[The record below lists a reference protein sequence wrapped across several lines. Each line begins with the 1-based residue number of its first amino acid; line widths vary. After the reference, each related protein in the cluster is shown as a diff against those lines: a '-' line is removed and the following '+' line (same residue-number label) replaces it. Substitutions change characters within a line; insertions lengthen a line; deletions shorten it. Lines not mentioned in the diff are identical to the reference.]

1 MAFSDLVNSMD
12 TACLDAFGTAVT
24 FTPQNGSGAQQI
36 TGIIQ
41 NPAMAEDYVPGS
53 VQGTAVVRLFVRF
66 ANLAPPPRRLTD
78 EGSSW
83 PLRVSAFRLEEHYST
98 SRRDRCSRR

>member
-1 MAFSDLVNSMD
+1 MAFSDLIASMD
-12 TACLDAFGTAVT
+12 TGCLTTFGTPAT
-24 FTPQNGSGAQQI
+24 FTPQDGSGAQQI

-66 ANLAPPPRRLTD
+66 SAITPPPQHGDSIAINGIVYDLVEVDADR
-78 EGSSW
+78 EGGAVLK
-83 PLRVSAFRLEEHYST
+83 LRAA
-98 SRRDRCSRR
+98 

>member
-1 MAFSDLVNSMD
+1 MAFSDLITAMD
-12 TACLDAFGTAVT
+12 TGCLAMFGTPAT
-24 FTPQNGSGAQQI
+24 FTPQYGSGTQQI

-66 ANLAPPPRRLTD
+66 SAITPPPQHGDGITINGIVYDLVEVEADR
-78 EGSSW
+78 EGGAVLK
-83 PLRVSAFRLEEHYST
+83 LRAA
-98 SRRDRCSRR
+98 

>member
-1 MAFSDLVNSMD
+1 MAFSDLIASMD
-12 TACLDAFGTAVT
+12 TGCLTTFGTPAT
-24 FTPQNGSGAQQI
+24 FTPQDGSGAQQI

-66 ANLAPPPRRLTD
+66 SAITPPPQHGDGITINGVAYDLQEVAVDTQ
-78 EGSSW
+78 GGAVLK
-83 PLRVSAFRLEEHYST
+83 LRAS
-98 SRRDRCSRR
+98 

>member
-1 MAFSDLVNSMD
+1 MPWSDLVNAMD
-12 TACLDAFGTAVT
+12 SACIATFGIPVT
-24 FTPQNGSGAQQI
+24 FTPQDGSGTQQI

-66 ANLAPPPRRLTD
+66 SAITPPPQHGDTITINGIVYDLVEVEADR
-78 EGSSW
+78 EGGAVLK
-83 PLRVSAFRLEEHYST
+83 LRAS
-98 SRRDRCSRR
+98 